1 VDLLEIAPLGLAA
14 WEEIEGVVVITRPRR
29 PGVKAWLQRLMSP
42 SKLRLDGRGSFVWR
56 RLDGATTVAAIV
68 DEMRAELG
76 GEDLE
81 QRVGHFVRALRAE
94 GMVAYPGWDDP
105 H

>member
-1 VDLLEIAPLGLAA
+1 MDLLEIAPLRLAA
-14 WEEIEGVVVITRPRR
+14 WEERDDVVVVTRPRR
-29 PGVKAWLQRLMSP
+29 AGVKAWLQRLLAPPRM
-42 SKLRLDGRGSFVWR
+42 RLDDRGSFVWR
-56 RLDGATTVAAIV
+56 RLDGTTTVAAVI
-68 DEMRAELG
+68 DEMRAEIG

-94 GMVAYPGWDDP
+94 GLVAYPGWDDP